1 MTTTTTSYELIYD
14 LFLTQINDY
23 RLTALYN
30 LDVANSTSDLDTL
43 LQGWLFLAIPDFEDI
58 CTQDLEDRDDTTMVF
73 NYVMTTENQQVLA
86 FIMMKYWL
94 RKETHDI
101 LQMRLHVQDKDFK
114 TYAEQANLNSK
125 SAALTKV
132 TEEISQKL
140 VDYGY
145 KHADWQFWITDG
157 FQTLQ

>member
-1 MTTTTTSYELIYD
+1 MTTSTTSYESIYD
-14 LFLTQINDY
+14 LFLQQINDY

-30 LDVANSTSDLDTL
+30 SDVANSTSDLDTL
-43 LQGWLFLAIPDFEDI
+43 LEGWLFLAIPDFEDI

-101 LQMRLHVQDKDFK
+101 LQMRLHVQDRDFK

-125 SAALTKV
+125 SLALTKV
-132 TEEISQKL
+132 TEEISQRL

-145 KHADWQFWITDG
+145 KNADWTTWYTTNFNPSS
-157 FQTLQ
+157 